1 VPIRFNQIQFRR
13 KAMAHT
19 HSDLLRVANEHDA
32 QLQSRS
38 FKITNAMKHA
48 GEQVATPGVPVHE
61 LKMDIEDEDPFNGNL
76 NNRRVAARIARQG
89 HILTANHENTVN
101 PYQIG
106 DAKKAHEDVQKS
118 LAVNP
123 DPQVP
128 SGDDAAVQEP
138 PVTPGS
144 PAARR
149 RSGGRK
155 AAQASKA
162 APTWEDNDTGNS

>member
-1 VPIRFNQIQFRR
+1 
-13 KAMAHT
+13 MARHT
-19 HSDLLRVANEHDA
+19 HADLLRTANEHDA
-32 QLQSRS
+32 QIQSRN

-48 GEQVATPGVPVHE
+48 GDQVATPGVPVHE
-61 LKMDIEDEDPFNGNL
+61 LSLDIEDEDPFNGNL
-76 NNRRVAARIARQG
+76 NNRRVASRIAREG
-89 HILTANHENTVN
+89 HTRTANHENIVN

-106 DAKKAHEDVQKS
+106 DAKKAREDVEKS

-155 AAQASKA
+155 AQSGKP
-162 APTWEDNDTGNS
+162 APTWQAGQDTTND